1 MRQKVIVHNLRFAVC
16 LDKNTSSLII
26 PEFKDFKGKN
36 VSKLGIRLIC
46 ILEKKIIFLQSVF
59 PFDNFLVFISDFFE
73 YFYSRFFILLLRLN
87 VFYFLLK
94 SPR

>member
-26 PEFKDFKGKN
+26 PESKNFTGKN
-36 VSKLGIRLIC
+36 VSKLSIRLIC

-87 VFYFLLK
+87 IFYFLLI